1 MTEDA
6 SKSPQNMGFETV
18 YVGDRATAR
27 RLRKTRVLIADG
39 PDKGK
44 IFDLDKPK
52 ATIGR
57 STICEVRLNDRSVS
71 GSHAEFEAT
80 ESGVIVRDLGST
92 NGILLGE
99 TRLREAVVP
108 IGTRLKMGNSTLQL
122 IPAEGVVDIPLSKD
136 DQFFD
141 MVGRSVIMR
150 QVFAQLERVA
160 NSDITVLITGET
172 GTGKELVARALH
184 KSSKRV
190 KAPLVVQDCSAMPQT
205 LVESVLFGHEKG
217 AFTGAT
223 ERKTGS
229 FEQAQGGTL
238 FLDEIGELPLDQ
250 QSKLLRVLEN
260 REIRRVGGEKT
271 IPVDVRVLAA
281 TNRDLRQ
288 MVSQGQFRE
297 DLYYRLAVVTV
308 ELPPLRARRD
318 DIALIANALLA
329 RFCERNPTLGPR
341 TFDAQALSRLLSM
354 PWPGNVRELR
364 NVIERAASLTDGNE
378 ITVGDLA
385 PAGAVDK
392 TPPAGVAPITAATAE
407 AILASAAHNRAPT
420 PTPAAPMSAP
430 TANAATTPASTTTT
444 TAATAPTTTTNNN
457 SYESLSQLP
466 FKDAKAR
473 LLEAFEP
480 AYLRALLAR
489 HHGNITRSANDAG
502 LTRYHLR
509 ELCKRYG
516 LRSVDND
523 PE

>member
-1 MTEDA
+1 MTDEGN
-6 SKSPQNMGFETV
+6 KSPQNLGFETL

-27 RLRKTRVLIADG
+27 RLRKTRVLVVDG

-44 IFDLDKPK
+44 TYDLDKPK
-52 ATIGR
+52 STIGR
-57 STICEVRLNDRSVS
+57 SSICEVRLNDRSVS

-122 IPAEGVVDIPLSKD
+122 VPVEGVVEIPLSKE
-136 DQFFD
+136 DQFFE

-160 NSDITVLITGET
+160 GSDITVLITGET

-184 KSSKRV
+184 KSSRRL
-190 KAPLVVQDCSAMPQT
+190 KAPMVVQDCSAMPQT

-217 AFTGAT
+217 AFTGAS

-229 FEQAQGGTL
+229 FEQAHGGTL

-260 REIRRVGGEKT
+260 KEIRRVGGEKT
-271 IPVDVRVLAA
+271 IAVDVRVLAA

-341 TFDAQALSRLLSM
+341 TFDSQALNRLLSM

-364 NVIERAASLTDGNE
+364 NVIERAASLTDGTQ
-378 ITVGDLA
+378 ITVSDLA

-407 AILASAAHNRAPT
+407 AVLASAAQAQRHGHKQSESSSVLPADLPT
-420 PTPAAPMSAP
+420 PSAQSIPTEATATAAPG
-430 TANAATTPASTTTT
+430 AAHG
-444 TAATAPTTTTNNN
+444 
-457 SYESLSQLP
+457 YESLSQLP

-489 HHGNITRSANDAG
+489 HNGNITRSANDAG

-516 LRSVDND
+516 LRSVDVD